1 MEFQGIDNQPNTFA
15 KNTREYWV
23 EEAKRLGVE
32 LLPEDDK
39 MAEIKA
45 KVLAKYA
52 ELDAI
57 EKAKTMIAIKL
68 PAGVRYKGTR
78 LTEEIEIRISE
89 EELPLYEH
97 VAIIAE

>member
-15 KNTREYWV
+15 KNTKEYWV

-57 EKAKTMIAIKL
+57 EKAKTMIEVKL
-68 PAGVRYKGTR
+68 PAGTRYKGVR
-78 LTEEIEIRISE
+78 LTEETVIKISD
-89 EELPLYEH
+89 EELPLYKH
-97 VAIIAE
+97 VGTVVE